1 MGEGLGCPW
10 VSPSVNNE
18 VGRLGWKKGY
28 FHCSSDVTFSTG
40 CSPQDSF
47 SYFLFRFPAPHS
59 SFGILDIVLF
69 CFWHQKMDSWK
80 FLHPLWQ
87 PAPAFT
93 DIHSPR
99 MSHDSPW
106 ADYLPPPQL
115 LLLFKVRGRRRI
127 LLALWTPSFPSTVSA
142 VRGSPLRYSLAK
154 ADVLFFLGRCFLKC
168 VVKLC
173 FFLCLLST
181 GSFFFFP
188 IAYLWCLLFL
198 FPFLVIG

>member
-1 MGEGLGCPW
+1 MGCPW

-18 VGRLGWKKGY
+18 VGRSGWKKGY

-40 CSPQDSF
+40 FFPQDSF

-69 CFWHQKMDSWK
+69 CFRLVLL
-80 FLHPLWQ
+80 FP
-87 PAPAFT
+87 
-93 DIHSPR
+93 SPR
-99 MSHDSPW
+99 GTKRLALEGSSTLRGNLHLPSQTYILQGCPRTPLELTI
-106 ADYLPPPQL
+106 YPPPPQL

-154 ADVLFFLGRCFLKC
+154 ADVLFFLGRCFLK
-168 VVKLC
+168 
-173 FFLCLLST
+173 
-181 GSFFFFP
+181 
-188 IAYLWCLLFL
+188 
-198 FPFLVIG
+198 

>member
-106 ADYLPPPQL
+106 ADYLPPPN
-115 LLLFKVRGRRRI
+115 FC
-127 LLALWTPSFPSTVSA
+127 SS
-142 VRGSPLRYSLAK
+142 LRYGVEGEFSWLC
-154 ADVLFFLGRCFLKC
+154 GR
-168 VVKLC
+168 
-173 FFLCLLST
+173 
-181 GSFFFFP
+181 
-188 IAYLWCLLFL
+188 LLFL
-198 FPFLVIG
+198 VLFQQCGDHL